1 MIKIAIIGFG
11 DIAKNEHLPAIQNSD
26 DFTLV
31 AIAEKNEKRRSEIRA
46 LVSCPVVEKMSDVLL
61 LGAECIIISTPP
73 EVTGQLIREA
83 IKLDLHILCE
93 KPIGVELESV
103 QDLPKLAAASSSKIQ
118 VGFTNR
124 YVPFVQELK
133 TLIESGELGS
143 PLVFMMAAFDEP
155 INESDKEHL
164 TRMMH
169 FLDHGPAF
177 THEGSHLIDYLSYF
191 GFRDPTHVSAF
202 GVKTDSRFSNDN
214 FTEATLAF
222 RDGSIAR
229 LEVGWLTPSLPV
241 GHLKVLGSGGR
252 VEIIRREGSMLIET
266 KNRSEELVLEDSWS
280 MTAFRSQLAGFANL
294 INTGHVS
301 GATLEDGLYNVKM
314 TKLIETKSRT
324 VK

>member
-11 DIAKNEHLPAIQNSD
+11 DIAQNEHLPAIQNSD
-26 DFTLV
+26 NFTLV

-46 LVSCPVVEKMSDVLL
+46 LVSCPVVEKMSDVVL

-83 IKLDLHILCE
+83 INLDLHILCE

-103 QDLPKLAAASSSKIQ
+103 QELPKLAAASFSKIQ

-155 INESDKEHL
+155 LDESDQEHL
-164 TRMMH
+164 ARMMH

-191 GFRDPTHVSAF
+191 GFRDPTHISAL

-222 RDGSIAR
+222 KDGSIAR

-241 GHLKVLGSGGR
+241 GHIKVIGSGGR
-252 VEIIRREGSMLIET
+252 VEIIRRECSMLIET
-266 KNRSEELVLEDSWS
+266 KSRSEKLVLEDSWN

-294 INTGHVS
+294 INTGQAS

>member
-11 DIAKNEHLPAIQNSD
+11 DIAQNEHLPAIQNSNE
-26 DFTLV
+26 FSLV

-46 LVSCPVVEKMSDVLL
+46 LATCPVVETMSDAVL

-73 EVTGQLIREA
+73 EITGRLIREA
-83 IKLDLHILCE
+83 ITLNLHILCE
-93 KPIGVELESV
+93 KPIGIEIESL
-103 QDLPKLAAASSSKIQ
+103 QDLPKLAAASSSKVQ

-155 INESDKEHL
+155 LNESDNEHL

-191 GFRDPTHVSAF
+191 GFRDPTYVSAY
-202 GVKTDSRFSNDN
+202 GVKTDSRFSSDN
-214 FTEATLAF
+214 FTEAVLAF
-222 RDGSIAR
+222 EDGSIAR

-241 GHLKVLGSGGR
+241 GHLKVIGSGGR

-266 KNRSEELVLEDSWS
+266 KNRSEKLVLEDSWS
-280 MTAFRSQLAGFANL
+280 KTAFKNQLAGFAHL
-294 INTGHVS
+294 INTGQVS

-324 VK
+324 GK

>member
-11 DIAKNEHLPAIQNSD
+11 DIAQNEHLPAIQNSSE
-26 DFTLV
+26 FSLV
-31 AIAEKNEKRRSEIRA
+31 AIAEKNQKRHSEIRA
-46 LVSCPVVEKMSDVLL
+46 LVSCPVVETMSDAVL

-73 EVTGQLIREA
+73 EITGRLIREA
-83 IKLDLHILCE
+83 ITLNLHILCE
-93 KPIGVELESV
+93 KPIGIEIESLR
-103 QDLPKLAAASSSKIQ
+103 DLPQLAAASFSKVQ

-155 INESDKEHL
+155 LNESDNEHL

-191 GFRDPTHVSAF
+191 GFRDPTYVSAY
-202 GVKTDSRFSNDN
+202 GVKTDLRFSSDN
-214 FTEATLAF
+214 FTEAVLAF
-222 RDGSIAR
+222 EDGSIAR

-241 GHLKVLGSGGR
+241 GHLKVIGSGGR

-266 KNRSEELVLEDSWS
+266 KSRSEKLVLEDSWS
-280 MTAFRSQLAGFANL
+280 KTAFKNQLAGFAQL
-294 INTGHVS
+294 INTGQVS

-324 VK
+324 GK